1 MSSGKRKTSKIDLYY
16 KPERRGYKEVVHFT
30 AAETDVTKI
39 PTAEERN
46 KNVVDQSIL
55 RKRLIFT
62 NDPLPHQMESQTI
75 GSDVEV
81 IRYTLL
87 RTLDCKRPPDEIAD
101 FIEDKL
107 KEQPT
112 KKPRVLCNPEK
123 QPRVRRAINVRSP
136 AELLQLH
143 CDNCIVPLTV
153 VPNRNGNLEKD
164 RIGIFYDETYRME
177 PLFFNCE

>member
-1 MSSGKRKTSKIDLYY
+1 MSSGKSKTSKIDLYY

-62 NDPLPHQMESQTI
+62 NDPLLHQMESQTI
-75 GSDVEV
+75 GSDDEV

-87 RTLDCKRPPDEIAD
+87 RTLDWKRPPDEVAD
-101 FIEDKL
+101 YIEDKL

-112 KKPRVLCNPEK
+112 KKPRVLCNTEK
-123 QPRVRRAINVRSP
+123 QPRVRLHRPRSIAQPCWIQSTTFCELMRHINFWSVL
-136 AELLQLH
+136 A
-143 CDNCIVPLTV
+143 
-153 VPNRNGNLEKD
+153 
-164 RIGIFYDETYRME
+164 F
-177 PLFFNCE
+177 